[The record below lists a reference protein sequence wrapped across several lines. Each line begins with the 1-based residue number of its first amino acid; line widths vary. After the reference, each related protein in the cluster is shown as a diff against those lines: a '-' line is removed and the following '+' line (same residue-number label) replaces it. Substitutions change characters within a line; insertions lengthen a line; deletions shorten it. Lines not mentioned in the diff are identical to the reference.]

1 MFAFSTCWNSQR
13 HSDGREMVHEAR
25 ALGFE
30 YVELSHGT
38 RLSLLEGA
46 QQAVTAGEI
55 KISSLHNFCPLPL
68 GVMGP
73 APDYYLPS
81 SRDEGERHSAVQHTL
96 RTIDWA
102 ATLGA
107 RAVVL
112 HLGRVA
118 MRNYTTR
125 LLDLYADG
133 KADTPRFQRLREKAM
148 AVRDKKRQKHLDQVY
163 RTLEMILPRALE
175 AGVKLGMETRFGIE
189 EIPDE
194 QEAEQ
199 ILMHFGTDAIMY
211 WHDVGHAE
219 VKEVLGL
226 MNLEATLNRFRGRT
240 AGMHLQDFAPPAE
253 DHQPPGFGTFNFARL
268 TPFVTDDMPLVWEI
282 HPDWKAEQIVE
293 GVKRVHELLRKPITA

>member
-13 HSDGREMVHEAR
+13 HSDGREMIHEVR

-38 RLSLLEGA
+38 RLSLLEGVKN
-46 QQAVTAGEI
+46 AVTDGEI
-55 KISSLHNFCPLPL
+55 KISSLHNFCPLPF

-102 ATLGA
+102 VALGA
-107 RAVVL
+107 KVVVL
-112 HLGRVA
+112 HLGRVQ
-118 MRNYTTR
+118 MRGYTTR
-125 LLDLYADG
+125 LLDLYVAG
-133 KADTPRFQRLREKAM
+133 KAETPKFQRLREKGV
-148 AVRDKKRQKHLDQVY
+148 AVRDKKRQKYLDQVY
-163 RTLEMILPRALE
+163 RTLETVLPHAHE

-194 QEAEQ
+194 QEAEE
-199 ILMHFGTDAIMY
+199 ILTRFGTDAILY
-211 WHDVGHAE
+211 WHDVGHAA

-226 MNLEATLNRFRGRT
+226 MVMEAILGRFRGRT
-240 AGMHLQDFAPPAE
+240 LGMHLQDFAPPAE
-253 DHQPPGFGTFNFARL
+253 DHQPPGFGTFDFARL
-268 TPFVTDDMPLVWEI
+268 APFVTDDMVLVWEI
-282 HPDWKAEQIVE
+282 HPEWKAEQIVD
-293 GVKRVHELLRKPITA
+293 GVKRAQDLLGKAITA